1 MLDDF
6 EYDAWRDDAADTM
19 RDKCKIGTKTLT
31 SSYDPTDI
39 TWTYGAEID
48 CGFNSKMSRESYD
61 GSAATVT
68 DARCRIGLDNLIGG
82 HDRIHLTQ
90 RDGDTVS
97 EYYSIIGEPRRGISA
112 YVLHLKRL
120 VGNSTT

>member
-6 EYDAWRDDAADTM
+6 EYDAWRDDASDTM
-19 RDKCKIGTKTLT
+19 RDMCKIGTMTQIAGH
-31 SSYDPTDI
+31 DPTAM
-39 TWTYGAEID
+39 TWSYGPEIA
-48 CGFNSKMSRESYD
+48 CGFNSTMSRETYD